1 MALKEIPATA
11 AMNAVSFL
19 ARVSI
24 FQGVGSDGLA
34 RIAAITGEKSF
45 PKKSIIFHEGDVGDT
60 LYILKSGRVK
70 IAKITE
76 DGREKTL
83 TIMQP
88 GDFFGEMAIFDN
100 LPRSATAEVI
110 DDAASVYTVAKRD
123 FERTLMEHPSIALQI
138 MRDLTRRIRQVN
150 QQVEDLAFKDVHER
164 VASTL
169 NHLSQS
175 EGRQIGSKVL
185 INLKMTH
192 QDLANMVGSSRETVT
207 RALNRLQ
214 DEGVISI
221 AHQQITI
228 NQPNA
233 LMRWR

>member
-1 MALKEIPATA
+1 MTQKDTPAPSNTLA
-11 AMNAVSFL
+11 FL
-19 ARVSI
+19 QRVSI
-24 FQGVGSDGLA
+24 FSGVGTESLQ
-34 RIAAITGEKSF
+34 RITTITGEKTY
-45 PKKSIIFHEGDVGDT
+45 PKKGIIFHEGDAGDT
-60 LYILKSGRVK
+60 LYIIKTGRVK
-70 IAKITE
+70 ISKITE

-83 TIMQP
+83 TIMKS
-88 GDFFGEMAIFDN
+88 GDFFGEMAIFDD

-110 DDAASVYTVAKRD
+110 DDAATVYTVSKRD
-123 FERTLMEHPSIALQI
+123 FERIILEHPPIALQI

-169 NHLSQS
+169 CNLSKI
-175 EGRQIGSKVL
+175 EGRQIGSKIL

-214 DEGVISI
+214 DEGIISI

-228 NQPNA
+228 NMPTA
-233 LMRWR
+233 LAMWH

>member
-1 MALKEIPATA
+1 MALKEIPVTPS
-11 AMNAVSFL
+11 MNALMFL
-19 ARVSI
+19 QRVSI
-24 FQGVGSDGLA
+24 FSGVNNDSLA
-34 RIAAITGEKSF
+34 RIASITGEKSF
-45 PKKSIIFHEGDVGDT
+45 SKKSIIFHEGDSGDT
-60 LYILKSGRVK
+60 LYILKTGRVK
-70 IAKITE
+70 ISKITE

-88 GDFFGEMAIFDN
+88 GNFFGEMAIFDN

-110 DDAASVYTVAKRD
+110 DDGATVYTVAKRD
-123 FERTLMEHPSIALQI
+123 FERIILEHPSIALQI

-169 NHLSQS
+169 SQLSES
-175 EGRQIGSKVL
+175 EGKAIGSKVL

-228 NQPNA
+228 NEPKA
-233 LMRWR
+233 LNRWS